1 MVKSYNQ
8 LVFATLGLLAWLWWF
23 SLGSA
28 GAQTTTAAASAD
40 ISGVSNFIQA
50 IIGALAGLAGL
61 VATGFFVIGGLSYIT
76 SSGNPMALER
86 AKRTIL
92 FAAFGLL
99 ITIAAFSLS
108 SIIGDLGKTTL
119 T

>member
-1 MVKSYNQ
+1 MVASYNQ
-8 LVFATLGLLAWLWWF
+8 VVFIASALVAWAWWA
-23 SLGSA
+23 SLDPV
-28 GAQTTTAAASAD
+28 GAQTTIPTAD
-40 ISGVSNFIQA
+40 ISGISSFIKA
-50 IIGALAGLAGL
+50 IINALAALAGL
-61 VATGFFVIGGLSYIT
+61 VAAGFFVIGGLSYIT
-76 SSGNPMALER
+76 SSGNPLALER

-108 SIIGDLGKTTL
+108 GIIGDLGQTTL

>member
-8 LVFATLGLLAWLWWF
+8 LVFTTLGLLAWLWWF

-28 GAQTTTAAASAD
+28 EAQTATAAAAD
-40 ISGVSNFIQA
+40 ISGVSNFIRA
-50 IIGALAGLAGL
+50 IISAMAGLAGL

>member
-1 MVKSYNQ
+1 MVASYNQ
-8 LVFATLGLLAWLWWF
+8 VIFALAGLLAWLWWAA
-23 SLGSA
+23 LEPVA
-28 GAQTTTAAASAD
+28 AQTATPTAD
-40 ISGVSNFIQA
+40 ISGVSSFIKA
-50 IIGALAGLAGL
+50 IINALAAIAGL

-76 SSGNPMALER
+76 SSGNPLALER

-92 FAAFGLL
+92 FAALGLL

-108 SIIGDLGKTTL
+108 GIIGDLGKTTL

>member
-23 SLGSA
+23 SLDSA
-28 GAQTTTAAASAD
+28 GAQTATTPTAD
-40 ISGVSNFIQA
+40 ISGVSNFMRA
-50 IIGALAGLAGL
+50 IINALAGLAGL

-99 ITIAAFSLS
+99 ITIAAFSLAG
-108 SIIGDLGKTTL
+108 IIGDLGKTTL

>member
-1 MVKSYNQ
+1 MLLSYNQ
-8 LVFATLGLLAWLWWF
+8 LVFAGASLLAWLVWF
-23 SLGSA
+23 GLDPAS
-28 GAQTTTAAASAD
+28 AQTNTNPTAD
-40 ISGVSNFIQA
+40 ISGASSFLKA
-50 IIGALAGLAGL
+50 IINALAALAGL

-76 SSGNPMALER
+76 SSGNPLALER

-108 SIIGDLGKTTL
+108 GIIGDLGKTTL